1 MRELPLRRLG
11 LAILVTIAGATAA
24 AVLLAV
30 SSTRVAADPAALP
43 PDLVTLAIQQ
53 DDLLVERE
61 GGRTLLRMTT
71 EIGNRGNGPLEIY
84 PSADSPDCDGDGE
97 PVNDR
102 DASQRVYSD
111 SNGSGGFERG
121 ADSIA
126 GERRF
131 GCMRYHPAHN
141 HWHVLAIASYELRR
155 EPTAN
160 LVARTRKVGFCLTDA
175 RLAFPSAVT
184 PANAAYPINPPGSL
198 GCTAVATQ
206 GVSPGWAD
214 AYALTLPGQEL
225 DVTGVPRGQYC
236 LTTRADPTGVIEE
249 LEEDNNVRRVR
260 LAVRAARLG
269 VRKLEGPCR
278 I

>member
-1 MRELPLRRLG
+1 MRRLG
-11 LAILVTIAGATAA
+11 LAIIVTVAGAATA

-30 SSTRVAADPAALP
+30 SSTRVAAEPAGLP
-43 PDLVTLAIQQ
+43 PDLVTLAVQQ
-53 DDLLVERE
+53 EDLLVERE
-61 GGRTLLRMTT
+61 GDRTLLRMTT
-71 EIGNRGNGPLEIY
+71 EIGNRGNGPLEVY
-84 PSADSPDCDGDGE
+84 PSADSPNCDGDGA
-97 PVNDR
+97 PDNDR
-102 DASQRVYSD
+102 DASQRVFSD

-121 ADSIA
+121 ADSVA

-141 HWHVLAIASYELRR
+141 HWHVLDIASYELRR

-175 RLAFPSAVT
+175 RPAFASPIT
-184 PANAAYPINPPGSL
+184 PANAAYPINPPGSV

-214 AYALTLPGQEL
+214 AYALALPGQEL
-225 DVTGVPRGQYC
+225 DVSGLPRGQYC

-260 LAVRAARLG
+260 LALRPAKLG
-269 VRKLEGPCR
+269 VRKLAGPCR